1 VVQLNLKYNHSLA
14 GMSKSLKVS
23 FLFLKNDITMGNYN
37 GKTAGLERE
46 RADKTGNVFLRERR
60 SVISLLCS

>member
-46 RADKTGNVFLRERR
+46 REQIKRGMYF
-60 SVISLLCS
+60 